1 MVCKYVVHINRLLS
15 SRKVGTTKLAL
26 VSDSLVSKSLVS
38 NVLFQ
43 GEFVV
48 SCKRAL
54 VTGVQNF
61 SWMCVFMCIQPL
73 WRELFIAYITH
84 FSCISLSW
92 MCGTFVCIHIPLCSE
107 LFIAYITHYFCIFW
121 MNDVHV
127 SFQFVWL
134 WKHLPTVGALIIIN
148 TSVLEL

>member
-1 MVCKYVVHINRLLS
+1 MAATNLFCIMVCKYYGVQILWCAIIMVCKYVVHINRLLS

-61 SWMCVFMCIQPL
+61 S
-73 WRELFIAYITH
+73 
-84 FSCISLSW
+84 
-92 MCGTFVCIHIPLCSE
+92 
-107 LFIAYITHYFCIFW
+107 
-121 MNDVHV
+121 
-127 SFQFVWL
+127 
-134 WKHLPTVGALIIIN
+134 
-148 TSVLEL
+148 